1 MEFLVNK
8 EAVQRLRE
16 PAAWALVASA
26 GLQFLAGLVML
37 LTGGGKTVRLPTGDE
52 VSTGTPFTA
61 RAFTELTGGQLFT
74 SVALVGLLALAVL
87 LVVRGEQPTAQAR
100 TIVMIA
106 LGVIGAVA
114 FFTVI
119 VWIGSL
125 ISDAPTMAKFAAFLY
140 GAAKLAVIGVG
151 GWFIWTVFQGLQPAR
166 PAPQQAPGYP
176 DYGYQQ
182 GQQQYGYGQ
191 EGQQVPGQQG
201 YDQGQQGYD
210 QGQQAYYQQQQ
221 YPQQYPQQGQ
231 QAQGGQ
237 QVPGQPG
244 QQQPGYQQQYP
255 QQQYPPQDDAGQWTQ
270 AYGSDDPR
278 YGQDYGRPQ
287 GYGQQ
292 YPQPEQRD
300 EGDQNWYRDDRG
312 SQ

>member
-1 MEFLVNK
+1 MNK

-61 RAFTELTGGQLFT
+61 RAFTELTSGQLFT
-74 SVALVGLLALAVL
+74 SIALVGLLVLAVL
-87 LVVRGEQPTAQAR
+87 LAVQGEQPTAQAS

-114 FFTVI
+114 FVTVI

-125 ISDAPTMAKFAAFLY
+125 VSDAPTMAKFAAFLY
-140 GAAKLAVIGVG
+140 GVAKLAVIGVG

-182 GQQQYGYGQ
+182 GQQPYGYGQ
-191 EGQQVPGQQG
+191 EGQQAPGQQG
-201 YDQGQQGYD
+201 YDHS
-210 QGQQAYYQQQQ
+210 QQAYYQQQPYQ
-221 YPQQYPQQGQ
+221 QQGQ
-231 QAQGGQ
+231 QAQNGQ
-237 QVPGQPG
+237 QVQGQPVQG

-255 QQQYPPQDDAGQWTQ
+255 QHQYPPQDEAGQWTQ
-270 AYGSDDPR
+270 AYGSGEDPR
-278 YGQDYGRPQ
+278 YAQDHGRQQ